1 MTEATKKGSRRTPT
15 SREKGNVL
23 FKGRAVPARLF
34 PFSTAAEQLARHI
47 MDDIDA
53 EVLPVG
59 TELPDRNT
67 LSTRYRGSTAMNQR
81 AVADALY
88 ILAYRG
94 YVTLGTEYN
103 NLHRYIVTT
112 PYRYVSERNGH
123 AQDLMTK
130 IHREELSDATQLHQ
144 PFPLIWEPVSMSTT
158 TVPDLFRDNF
168 SSGRSVDSVKVF
180 YFVDRVWSA
189 RDVVAIH
196 QTWVYPY
203 PELAMAVVNRI
214 SEHAPATLRDIES
227 LVDIDTVDEQMT
239 VDIAEPE
246 QRGDFLVGSK
256 WVEPFTIATIHRR
269 AYDRQH
275 QMVLGQLS
283 WYRADRFS
291 FSTHYDF
298 AEDGRWL
305 PQP

>member
-1 MTEATKKGSRRTPT
+1 MTEASKKGSRRTPT
-15 SREKGNVL
+15 SREKGNVM
-23 FKGRAVPARLF
+23 FKGRTVPAKLF
-34 PFSTAAEQLARHI
+34 PFSTTAEQLARHI

-53 EVLPVG
+53 GVLPVG
-59 TELPDRNT
+59 TELPDRTT
-67 LSTRYRGSTAMNQR
+67 LSTRYRGATAMNQR
-81 AVADALY
+81 ALADALY

-103 NLHRYIVTT
+103 NIHRYIVTT
-112 PYRYVSERNGH
+112 PYRYSSERNGH
-123 AQDLMTK
+123 ARDLLTK
-130 IHREELSDATQLHQ
+130 VHREEIPDATEVRQ
-144 PFPLIWEPVSMSTT
+144 PFPLIWEPVSMGTT
-158 TVPDLFRDNF
+158 AIPDLFSEGFSEGRAADN
-168 SSGRSVDSVKVF
+168 VKVF

-189 RDVVAIH
+189 RDVVAVH

-214 SEHAPATLRDIES
+214 SEHEPATLRDIET
-227 LVDIDTVDEQMT
+227 LVAVNTVEEQLT

-256 WVEPFTIATIHRR
+256 WVEPFAIVTIHRR
-269 AYDRQH
+269 AYDSEQH
-275 QMVLGQLS
+275 MVFGQVS

-291 FSTHYDF
+291 FSSHYGF
-298 AEDGRWL
+298 AKDGRWL

>member
-1 MTEATKKGSRRTPT
+1 MTEASKKGSRRTPA
-15 SREKGNVL
+15 SREKGNVI
-23 FKGRAVPARLF
+23 FKGRAVPVRLF
-34 PFSTAAEQLARHI
+34 PFSTTAEELAQRI

-53 EVLPVG
+53 EVLAVG

-67 LSTRYRGSTAMNQR
+67 LSTRYRGDTAMNQR

-103 NLHRYIVTT
+103 NIHRYIVTT
-112 PYRYVSERNGH
+112 PHRYMSERNGQ
-123 AQDLMTK
+123 ARDLLTK
-130 IHREELSDATQLHQ
+130 VHREEIPDATQLRQ
-144 PFPLIWEPVSMSTT
+144 PFPLMWEPVSMSTT
-158 TVPDLFRDNF
+158 AVPDLFRDDF
-168 SSGRSVDSVKVF
+168 THGRSTDSVKVF

-203 PELAMAVVNRI
+203 PELAMAVINRI
-214 SEHAPATLRDIES
+214 SEHEPATLRDIES
-227 LVDIDTVDEQMT
+227 LVDTAAVNEKLT
-239 VDIAEPE
+239 VDIATPE

-256 WVEPFTIATIHRR
+256 WVEPFAIVTIHRR
-269 AYDRQH
+269 AFDRQH
-275 QMVLGQLS
+275 QMVFAQLS

-291 FSTHYDF
+291 FSSQSEFEKH
-298 AEDGRWL
+298 GHWL

>member
-1 MTEATKKGSRRTPT
+1 MFR
-15 SREKGNVL
+15 
-23 FKGRAVPARLF
+23 GRAVPAKLY
-34 PFSTAAEQLARHI
+34 PFSTTAEQLAQRI
-47 MDDIDA
+47 MDDVDSG
-53 EVLPVG
+53 VLPVG

-67 LSTRYRGSTAMNQR
+67 LSTRYRGATAMNQR

-103 NLHRYIVTT
+103 NIHRYIVTT
-112 PYRYVSERNGH
+112 PHRYVSERNGQ
-123 AQDLMTK
+123 AQDLLTK
-130 IHREELSDATQLHQ
+130 VHREEIPDATQLRQ
-144 PFPLIWEPVSMSTT
+144 PFPLMWEPVSMSTT
-158 TVPDLFRDNF
+158 AVPDLFGNDFTNGH
-168 SSGRSVDSVKVF
+168 SADSVKVF

-214 SEHAPATLRDIES
+214 SEHEPATLRDIES
-227 LVDIDTVDEQMT
+227 LVAVASVDEQLT
-239 VDIAEPE
+239 VDIAAPE

-256 WVEPFTIATIHRR
+256 WVEPFAIATIHRR
-269 AYDRQH
+269 AFDKQH
-275 QMVLGQLS
+275 QMVFGQLS

-291 FSTHYDF
+291 FSSHNEFEKTGH
-298 AEDGRWL
+298 WL

>member
-1 MTEATKKGSRRTPT
+1 MTEASKKGSRRTPT
-15 SREKGNVL
+15 SREKGNVM
-23 FKGRAVPARLF
+23 FRGRAVPAKLY
-34 PFSTAAEQLARHI
+34 PFSTTAEQLAQRI
-47 MDDIDA
+47 MDDVDSG
-53 EVLPVG
+53 VLPVG

-67 LSTRYRGSTAMNQR
+67 LSKRYRGATAMNQR

-103 NLHRYIVTT
+103 NTHRYIVTM
-112 PYRYVSERNGH
+112 PHRYVSERNGQ
-123 AQDLMTK
+123 AMDLLTK
-130 IHREELSDATQLHQ
+130 VHREEIPDATQLRQ
-144 PFPLIWEPVSMSTT
+144 PFPLMWEPVSMSTT
-158 TVPDLFRDNF
+158 AIPDMFRDEFTN
-168 SSGRSVDSVKVF
+168 GRSSEGVKVF

-214 SEHAPATLRDIES
+214 SEHEPATLRDIEK
-227 LVDIDTVDEQMT
+227 LVSVDLVDEQLM

-256 WVEPFTIATIHRR
+256 WVEPFAIVTIHRR
-269 AYDRQH
+269 AFDKQH
-275 QMVLGQLS
+275 QMVFGQLS

-291 FSTHYDF
+291 FSAHTEFEKNGH
-298 AEDGRWL
+298 WL